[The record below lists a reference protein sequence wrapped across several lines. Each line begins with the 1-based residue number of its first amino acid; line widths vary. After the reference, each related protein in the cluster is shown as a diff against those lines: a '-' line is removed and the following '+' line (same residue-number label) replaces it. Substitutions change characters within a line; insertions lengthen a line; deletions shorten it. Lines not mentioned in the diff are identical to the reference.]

1 MGLAVWSPGAGHGAR
16 RSGAETRGSPPWVT
30 PLGFPQGLA
39 RSWPAASTHP
49 EGRWWWGCCRA
60 APNPFGY
67 FRACSASPRPPPKA
81 LRRQPSRRR
90 EEPSGAEAGQRCRRF
105 ESPLGAVHHGNR
117 LKAAA
122 VPGLRM
128 AAAEPSRVPPSATG
142 ARSPGASPSAPPVA
156 GPLRAAPAPAA
167 SPPRW
172 RRLAPSCAGGGW
184 DFRRV
189 GIKTRG
195 KGKGRAAP
203 SAPRCTCC
211 PTGGVP
217 PGNGAPSPRLWP
229 GA

>member
-128 AAAEPSRVPPSATG
+128 AAAEPSPCPPLG
-142 ARSPGASPSAPPVA
+142 YRSPFPGGQPLCTPGSGAAPRRSRTRSEPPPMAPPRPVVCR
-156 GPLRAAPAPAA
+156 G
-167 SPPRW
+167 
-172 RRLAPSCAGGGW
+172 
-184 DFRRV
+184 RV
-189 GIKTRG
+189 GF
-195 KGKGRAAP
+195 
-203 SAPRCTCC
+203 SAC
-211 PTGGVP
+211 
-217 PGNGAPSPRLWP
+217 WD
-229 GA
+229 

>member
-49 EGRWWWGCCRA
+49 EGRWG
-60 APNPFGY
+60 GGV
-67 FRACSASPRPPPKA
+67 
-81 LRRQPSRRR
+81 L
-90 EEPSGAEAGQRCRRF
+90 PSGSEPLRLFPSLLGF
-105 ESPLGAVHHGNR
+105 SPPASEGSP
-117 LKAAA
+117 K
-122 VPGLRM
+122 
-128 AAAEPSRVPPSATG
+128 AAEPAAGGAERSRSRAALPAVRVPAGRCPPREPPES
-142 ARSPGASPSAPPVA
+142 RSRAGTADGSGRALPVSPPRLPEASPSAPPVA